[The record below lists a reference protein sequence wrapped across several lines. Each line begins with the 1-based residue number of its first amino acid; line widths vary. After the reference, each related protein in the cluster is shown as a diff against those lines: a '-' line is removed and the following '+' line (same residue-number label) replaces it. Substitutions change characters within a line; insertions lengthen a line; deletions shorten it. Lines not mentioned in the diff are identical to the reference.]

1 MANGQTI
8 EQLQIEVGALSTSA
22 EQSLRNLKAT
32 MDGLKDAC
40 KGGAGLSSI
49 SKPLEKLRESL
60 SKFTDSDVE
69 RLRQLTE
76 ALKSMQGL
84 DKLSISPEI
93 ARQIRE
99 INNAL
104 ASGSRNSSLGAE
116 TLANKVNM
124 LAGIGLAY
132 KAVSKVGRAIAGFI
146 DKSNAYI
153 ENVNL
158 FNASLGEFADEAQE
172 YAEKVGNLM
181 GIDPGAWMRNQGV
194 FQTLATGFGVASDRA
209 YIMSKNLTQLGYD
222 LSSFFNI
229 AVDGEGGA
237 MQKLQAGLSGE
248 LEPLRRLG
256 FDLSQARLKA
266 VALSLGIDQTFNS
279 MTQAQKAQLR
289 YYAIM
294 TQVTTAQG
302 DMARTLDTP
311 ANQLRIL
318 KASVEQA
325 ARALG
330 NIFIPAL
337 NAILPYVIA
346 AANAIRILANA
357 IASLFGFSMPEVDYS
372 GIEGATGA
380 AEDLGTALGGA
391 GSKAKKT
398 KELLADWDELNIIQS
413 DSDSGGGGG
422 GGGSKINPDDWK
434 WDLPEYD
441 FLKGLIG
448 SKVDEIMK
456 GLQPVLDW
464 CKEHIDE
471 ILSLA
476 LGVGAA
482 IAEWSLAKKFFPSLK
497 KSSALFDSLLATAA
511 ALAVEAAT
519 IALNVHF
526 TSDFL
531 TNGNYGSFFAG
542 IGTDVAGSML
552 VGKLIEVALTGKSY
566 SKTGG
571 TVALG
576 TSFLING
583 LISMNMALT
592 DVRQKGFTTENALAL
607 LKGTAEGTFGA
618 YKIVNAVVEQLFG
631 PNTGKEK
638 FGIAAA
644 ALAVT
649 LGTAV
654 NISLAQ
660 GAVEND
666 DESLKSILG
675 GLGTSAITAVLA
687 GAAIQHTF
695 GMGGW
700 TVGGIVMTAESV
712 LNLSVVLGTAAKDGK
727 LTKTAIKTL
736 VADCLG
742 IGLGAA
748 AITFGVWGSIG
759 AAAAVGLGAV
769 ALAGLIVLGFAVTI
783 QDKFTITWGNQALTE
798 EQVKTK
804 ISSYFEYDVDA
815 HIKTITAY
823 ADKSTTITANIEGQ
837 ITTIEQALQGIKLNV
852 DTENSKTAIAN
863 ALLGTGENGEGGLLG
878 YLKELLNTNAL
889 SVGAFLGVDDDSTEE
904 DKHLVN
910 IINFINQDVSTELD
924 AIGAQWGEWF
934 ANGFEGVTKAEIQE
948 TLEYVQELT
957 NAALH
962 GANEA
967 DFTISM
973 AELGLGDMTR
983 ESAKSVLEG
992 YVQAENDLFEA
1003 YKAQEQDAYRSVLS
1017 SLRTGEARLAHM
1029 SENDPKYEAM
1039 KQAVEEL
1046 RTEAARLENDIKNGY
1061 GDARTQFLEAV
1072 APARAQVKE
1081 EFQALLGDTFDFS
1094 QIDLNRKMDGGMVSF
1109 YDKLAGIIGNFK
1121 RNGNTEEVQGEFSD
1135 WIMDL
1140 FKNSLD
1146 PADFDVLK
1154 TVLESGVVNL
1164 FDVLDENSIL
1174 SMLEANFGKNGGW
1187 NEYYGLGEDASSI
1200 LDPVKQLW
1208 EELKKPETDP
1218 PNYENTESSITGVGN
1233 TVTDTAKT
1241 VNTGVAGI
1249 KRDLA
1254 SLNGSFGLNI
1264 NTTFTGGWRPK
1275 FAAAGGQFDSGELF
1289 VAREAGAEMVGSIGR
1304 KTTVANNEQI
1314 VEGITAGVSGANQEG
1329 NEIMRQ
1335 MTGLL
1340 RVIASK
1346 KMTLAPSTALA
1357 RTVKRSEEMRLA
1369 AEGV

>member
-318 KASVEQA
+318 KASCEQA

-413 DSDSGGGGG
+413 ESDSGGGGG

-497 KSSALFDSLLATAA
+497 NSVKLFDSLLAMAGALLIETAT
-511 ALAVEAAT
+511 V
-519 IALNVHF
+519 ALNIHF

-531 TNGNYGSFFAG
+531 TNGNYGSFLAG
-542 IGTDVAGSML
+542 IGTDTAGSII
-552 VGKLIEVALTGKSY
+552 VGKLVEVAMKGSKY
-566 SKTGG
+566 EKTGG
-571 TVALG
+571 QVALG
-576 TSFLING
+576 LSFLING
-583 LISMNMALT
+583 GVSLDMALT
-592 DVRQKGFTTENALAL
+592 DFREKGFTAENFLTF
-607 LKGTAEGTFGA
+607 LKGTAEGGYGA
-618 YKIVNAVVEQLFG
+618 YKVLDAVVSQIFG

-638 FGIAAA
+638 RGLGMAAFTA
-644 ALAVT
+644 T

-654 NISLAQ
+654 NLSLAK
-660 GAVEND
+660 GVVEND
-666 DESLKSILG
+666 EVSIGSMLG
-675 GLGTSAITAVLA
+675 SLGTQALTAVVT
-687 GAAIQHTF
+687 GATIQHSF
-695 GMGGW
+695 GEGGW
-700 TVGGIVMTAESV
+700 VVGGIVMTAESL
-712 LNLSVVLGTAAKDGK
+712 LNLSVILGSASRDGEFTDNM
-727 LTKTAIKTL
+727 LLTAI
-736 VADCLG
+736 ADSVGLG
-742 IGLGAA
+742 LGVGALAFGLGASMLA
-748 AITFGVWGSIG
+748 ASAIAAGAILITGLAVLAFRVAINDGFKINWG
-759 AAAAVGLGAV
+759 
-769 ALAGLIVLGFAVTI
+769 TEE
-783 QDKFTITWGNQALTE
+783 LTE
-798 EQVKTK
+798 EQIKAK
-804 ISSYFEYDVDA
+804 IESYFEYDVNA
-815 HIKTITAY
+815 HIKSITAY
-823 ADKSTTITANIEGQ
+823 ADDTTTITDNITGKTEE
-837 ITTIEQALQGIKLNV
+837 IEKALTGIKLNV
-852 DTENSKTAIAN
+852 DTENSEKAIAT
-863 ALLGTGENGEGGLLG
+863 ALLGTGEDGQGGLLG
-878 YLKELLNTNAL
+878 YLKELVAHNAL
-889 SVGAFLGVDDDSTEE
+889 SVGAFLSADGETSEDDQNI
-904 DKHLVN
+904 VN
-910 IINFINQDVSTELD
+910 ILNFINTDVSQELD

-934 ANGFEGVTKAEIQE
+934 ANGFEGVTKEEIQE

-957 NAALH
+957 NAALN

-967 DFTISM
+967 DFTINM
-973 AELGLGDMTR
+973 AELGLKDMTKDSAGR
-983 ESAKSVLEG
+983 VIAGYKESEA
-992 YVQAENDLFEA
+992 QLFAA
-1003 YKAQEQDAYRSVLS
+1003 YKAQEADAYRSTMS
-1017 SLRTGEARLAHM
+1017 SLKLAEVRLAHM
-1029 SENDPKYEAM
+1029 DTNDPKYAEMSSNVELLRAEA
-1039 KQAVEEL
+1039 E
-1046 RTEAARLENDIKNGY
+1046 RLKTDIENGY
-1061 GDARTQFLEAV
+1061 KEAEGLFVEAV
-1072 APARAQVKE
+1072 SGSRAEMNAELVDLFAGSIDISKLKWDNPDVIMAQKNMV
-1081 EFQALLGDTFDFS
+1081 DTLFDFS
-1094 QIDLNRKMDGGMVSF
+1094 NGTATEADAREKMSTWLLTLMKESMSETDWN
-1109 YDKLAGIIGNFK
+1109 LL
-1121 RNGNTEEVQGEFSD
+1121 SD
-1135 WIMDL
+1135 MLDSGLVDIFDL
-1140 FKNSLD
+1140 FDDTK
-1146 PADFDVLK
+1146 
-1154 TVLESGVVNL
+1154 LEEIITKEFTNYDYRNLMYGV
-1164 FDVLDENSIL
+1164 
-1174 SMLEANFGKNGGW
+1174 G
-1187 NEYYGLGEDASSI
+1187 
-1200 LDPVKQLW
+1200 
-1208 EELKKPETDP
+1208 EELKGVTDPMREIWELIKKPQEDP
-1218 PNYENTESSITGVGN
+1218 PNYETTEGAITGVGN

-1304 KTTVANNEQI
+1304 KTTVANNDQI

>member
-464 CKEHIDE
+464 CKEHINE

-482 IAEWSLAKKFFPSLK
+482 LAEWSLAKKFFPSLQNAN
-497 KSSALFDSLLATAA
+497 SIMHRLLAGVAALTVAA
-511 ALAVEAAT
+511 ASV
-519 IALNVHF
+519 ALNIHF

-531 TNGNYGSFFAG
+531 TNKNYGSFFAG
-542 IGTDVAGSML
+542 IGTDIAGGIL
-552 VGKLIEVALTGKSY
+552 VGKLVEVALTGKTWA
-566 SKTGG
+566 KTAG

-576 TSFLING
+576 TTFLING
-583 LISMNMALT
+583 AVSMKMALD
-592 DVRQKGFTTENALAL
+592 DVEAVGFNKENFLAL
-607 LKGTAEGTFGA
+607 LKGGTEAAFGA
-618 YKIVNAVVEQLFG
+618 STILSAIVGKLFG
-631 PNTGKEK
+631 GPLTFADKASI
-638 FGIAAA
+638 FGATMIATIGVGVN
-644 ALAVT
+644 LT
-649 LGTAV
+649 LTKGIV
-654 NISLAQ
+654 RGDVSGIQ
-660 GAVEND
+660 G
-666 DESLKSILG
+666 LLG
-675 GLGTSAITAVLA
+675 GLMTTALTSVGA
-687 GAAIQHTF
+687 GWLIQHSF

-700 TVGGIVMTAESV
+700 YVAGATAIVQTAIDMSV
-712 LNLSVVLGTAAKDGK
+712 LLGTATRDSEFTDEMFLKG
-727 LTKTAIKTL
+727 I
-736 VADCLG
+736 AD
-742 IGLGAA
+742 
-748 AITFGVWGSIG
+748 
-759 AAAAVGLGAV
+759 AVGLGLGVGAIAIGAGASLGV
-769 ALAGLIVLGFAVTI
+769 AAAAAGGAILLTGLVLLAFKVAIDSQTDFP
-783 QDKFTITWGNQALTE
+783 ITWGTESLTE
-798 EQVKTK
+798 EQMQAKLD
-804 ISSYFEYDVDA
+804 SMFQYDVNA
-815 HIKTITAY
+815 KINSIKAY
-823 ADKSTTITANIEGQ
+823 VDDTTTITTDVASKVTELEQSITGFKIGLDSTNSLSN
-837 ITTIEQALQGIKLNV
+837 ITTALIGSDGKSGLIGSLKKLIEQ
-852 DTENSKTAIAN
+852 NSIN
-863 ALLGTGENGEGGLLG
+863 I
-878 YLKELLNTNAL
+878 
-889 SVGAFLGVDDDSTEE
+889 GAFLNGDGKIDEGEQELINV
-904 DKHLVN
+904 
-910 IINFINQDVSTELD
+910 INFVQSDAQTELD

-934 ANGFEGVTKAEIQE
+934 ANGFEGVAQDTIKE
-948 TLEYVQELT
+948 TLTYIQELT
-957 NAALH
+957 NAALN
-962 GANEA
+962 GSKKADFNMLMAEIGIDKMDKGSALGVLEKYKEAEA
-967 DFTISM
+967 D
-973 AELGLGDMTR
+973 LW
-983 ESAKSVLEG
+983 
-992 YVQAENDLFEA
+992 EA
-1003 YKAQEQDAYRSVLS
+1003 YKADEENTYKSLMSDLEVARVL
-1017 SLRTGEARLAHM
+1017 LNHTDM
-1029 SENDPKYEAM
+1029 NDPKYAER
-1039 KQAVEEL
+1039 QSRVDY
-1046 RTEAARLENDIKNGY
+1046 LEQQTAEYLEDIQSGAYSK
-1061 GDARTQFLEAV
+1061 V
-1072 APARAQVKE
+1072 ADTFHAQVDPVRAQLASEISELIRGSWEDGSLDGLEGELSKWYEKQIPDLMHSEYTNEGENIIREWASMSGEQLKTLFMQGFNDTV
-1081 EFQALLGDTFDFS
+1081 LLKDTDFS
-1094 QIDLNRKMDGGMVSF
+1094 QLLNDMPDGI
-1109 YDKLAGIIGNFK
+1109 GI
-1121 RNGNTEEVQGEFSD
+1121 
-1135 WIMDL
+1135 
-1140 FKNSLD
+1140 
-1146 PADFDVLK
+1146 FDVLTDDMK
-1154 TVLESGVVNL
+1154 RMMFES
-1164 FDVLDENSIL
+1164 FQKS
-1174 SMLEANFGKNGGW
+1174 F
-1187 NEYYGLGEDASSI
+1187 GEDTTRTLMEYMGI
-1200 LDPVKQLW
+1200 DYDQLFNG
-1208 EELKKPETDP
+1208 LKTP
-1218 PNYENTESSITGVGN
+1218 PDVSGTNTAVEGVGD
-1233 TVTDTAKT
+1233 TVTNTAKT
-1241 VNTGVAGI
+1241 VNTGVAAI
-1249 KRDLA
+1249 KQDLA
-1254 SLNGSFGLNI
+1254 SLNGTFGLTI
-1264 NTTFTGGWRPK
+1264 NTSFLGGWRPK

-1304 KTTVANNEQI
+1304 KTTVANNDQI